1 MRISD
6 WSSDVCSSDLLVS
19 SFIISGD
26 IMRKIAIIA
35 TVAASF
41 IISPLAAT
49 AQETETTAPTE
60 EPAPAPEPTTE
71 PAPPPQPGE
80 EPAPAPTDEP
90 ARAPPDEPAPAPT
103 GEPDSTPPPHTPPDQ
118 HHANANGGAR
128 RPHRAT

>member
-49 AQETETTAPTE
+49 AQETETPAPTE

-71 PAPPPQPGE
+71 PAPAPHPAE

-90 ARAPPDEPAPAPT
+90 PPAPT
-103 GEPDSTPPPHTPPDQ
+103 TEPPTAPTPE
-118 HHANANGGAR
+118 AR
-128 RPHRAT
+128 KRAL